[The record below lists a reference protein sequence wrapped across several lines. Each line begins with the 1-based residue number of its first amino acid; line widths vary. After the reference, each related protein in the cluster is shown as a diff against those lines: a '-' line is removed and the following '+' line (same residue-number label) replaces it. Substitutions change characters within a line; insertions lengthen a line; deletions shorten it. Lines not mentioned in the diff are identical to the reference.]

1 MSDRAV
7 VPNVAT
13 ILAKIGDA
21 MSTVQTQ
28 PAYHL
33 ERIDGQEIQ
42 KPLPKKLH
50 ALIERYLVIV
60 LAHHLPKRYVA
71 APELNV
77 LCGEDRLVPDVTVTE
92 RTARY
97 DDGDL
102 ADPPLV
108 AIEILSPGQTVGQL
122 FDKADR
128 LVRAGAPVCWVIW
141 PERRQAWM
149 YSSDLMTEAKE
160 VLTASLSDGSR
171 IEVSLPEMWA
181 ELD

>member
-1 MSDRAV
+1 MPGRAV
-7 VPNVAT
+7 APDIAA
-13 ILAKIGDA
+13 ILAKIEDA

-28 PAYHL
+28 SAYHL
-33 ERIDGQEIQ
+33 ERIDGQEVQ
-42 KPLPKKLH
+42 KPSPKKLH

-60 LAHHLPKRYVA
+60 LAHHLPKQYVA

-92 RTARY
+92 RMARY

-102 ADPPLV
+102 ADSPLV
-108 AIEILSPGQTVGQL
+108 AIEILSPGRTVGQL

-149 YSSDLMTEAKE
+149 YSSHLLIEAKE
-160 VLTASLSDGSR
+160 VLTAALSDGSR

>member
-1 MSDRAV
+1 MPGRI
-7 VPNVAT
+7 VAPDQVT
-13 ILAKIGDA
+13 IWAKIEDA

-50 ALIERYLVIV
+50 FLIERYLVIV
-60 LAHHLPKRYVA
+60 LSNRLPKRYVA
-71 APELNV
+71 GPELNV

-149 YSSDLMTEAKE
+149 YSSDLMIEAKE
-160 VLTASLSDGSR
+160 VLAASLSDGSS